1 MMTAP
6 IYYLIYTSQ
15 AKKLMR
21 DSELLDLLSQS
32 RLNNSRYQLTGMLLY
47 MEGRFISKTEGRFI
61 QLLEGDERNVRY
73 IYDRICKDDRN
84 HGIMMLDSGT
94 CTERAFPGWTMGFK
108 SLSADQ
114 YKADPD
120 YFQLDQHALLHKLS
134 ETKHDRLRL
143 LRSFYTVNTEMD
155 RL

>member
-1 MMTAP
+1 MAAL
-6 IYYLIYTSQ
+6 YYLIYTSQ
-15 AKKLMR
+15 AKKLMG

-32 RLNNSRYQLTGMLLY
+32 RRNNSRYQLTGMLLY

-61 QLLEGDERNVRY
+61 QILEGDEHNVQF

-84 HGIMMLDSGT
+84 HGMLMLECGT

-114 YKADPD
+114 YIAHPD
-120 YFQLDQHALLHKLS
+120 YFQLDQHALLHELS
-134 ETKHDRLRL
+134 EKKHERLRL
-143 LRSFYTVNTEMD
+143 LRRFYTVNTEMD
-155 RL
+155 HL